1 MSADTENKQK
11 EAVGKLLR
19 EEQDDGNAVYASSTR
34 AKERSVAVFK
44 DEGLTFWG

>member
-1 MSADTENKQK
+1 MFANTENKQK
-11 EAVGKLLR
+11 EEAGKLLR